1 MGTLFS
7 EWEPR
12 ASEKR
17 YFHQDAISIRATM
30 EDRVREGKP
39 QRGAE
44 GELGGGGRGT
54 GRVLLGGRKPLG
66 NLLRN
71 NDI

>member
-44 GELGGGGRGT
+44 GELGGGVRRRAGAARWEKT
-54 GRVLLGGRKPLG
+54 LGKFTEKQ
-66 NLLRN
+66 
-71 NDI
+71 